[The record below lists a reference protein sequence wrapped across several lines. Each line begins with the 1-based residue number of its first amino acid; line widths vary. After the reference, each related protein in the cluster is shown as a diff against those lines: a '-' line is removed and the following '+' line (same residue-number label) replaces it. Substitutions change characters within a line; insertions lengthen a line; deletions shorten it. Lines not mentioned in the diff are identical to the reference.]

1 MEPEWKDRYLFA
13 IWDIRTKTGTVS
25 VKDLREQ
32 LKIESENQLE
42 FYDRL
47 SILKN
52 DLYIEHGFS
61 VIDGEHTEE
70 SYIKVLPRALRYF
83 ERFNSYIV

>member
-13 IWDIRTKTGTVS
+13 IWDIRMRASSVL
-25 VKDLREQ
+25 VKDLRRR
-32 LKIESENQLE
+32 LKIDTENQLE

-52 DLYIEHGFS
+52 DLYIEYGFS

-70 SYIKVLPRALRYF
+70 SYIKVLPRALKYF
-83 ERFNSYIV
+83 ERFNSYTI